1 MTATRRTAPD
11 EHGDGGGRPKADRDG
26 EHGMNTGDDALERLL
41 ADVAAGRVTPG
52 SARDE
57 LERLGIAL
65 VGDFA
70 RLDLGRRARTGVPEI
85 VYAAGKTSEQLVAVA
100 AAFVRRSGAVLCSA
114 ATPQQADAVAA
125 AGLGE
130 LNYDAR
136 SRVLTVH
143 GAGYSPPEPRG
154 AVGVLAAGTSD
165 MGPAEE
171 AAAVAREMGVTVITA
186 YDVGVAGLH
195 RLSGPLEQMLTAG
208 VAALVVA
215 AGMEGALPSV
225 VAGLVSVPVI
235 AVPTSIG
242 YGASFG
248 GLAALLGMLNSC
260 ANGVSVVNIDNGF
273 GAGCMASLIN
283 HLP

>member
-1 MTATRRTAPD
+1 MS
-11 EHGDGGGRPKADRDG
+11 
-26 EHGMNTGDDALERLL
+26 TGDDALERLL
-41 ADVAAGRVTPG
+41 ADVAAGRVTPR

-57 LERLGIAL
+57 LERLGITS

-70 RLDLGRRARTGVPEI
+70 RLDLGRRRRTGVPEI
-85 VYAAGKTSEQLVAVA
+85 VYAAGKSSDQLVSIA
-100 AAFVRRSGAVLCSA
+100 AAFVSRSGAVLCSA
-114 ATPQQADAVAA
+114 ATPEQAEAVAA

-130 LNYDAR
+130 SSYNER
-136 SRVLTVH
+136 SRVLVVH
-143 GAGYSPPEPRG
+143 GAGHVPPEPRG

-171 AAAVAREMGVTVITA
+171 AAAVAREMGVAVITA

-225 VAGLVSVPVI
+225 VAGLVDVPVI
-235 AVPTSIG
+235 GLPTSVG
-242 YGASFG
+242 YGLG
-248 GLAALLGMLNSC
+248 GRGEAALLGMLQSC
-260 ANGVSVVNIDNGF
+260 VPGLVVVNVDNGV
-273 GAGCMASLIN
+273 GAGATAALIARRVAGEARA
-283 HLP
+283 